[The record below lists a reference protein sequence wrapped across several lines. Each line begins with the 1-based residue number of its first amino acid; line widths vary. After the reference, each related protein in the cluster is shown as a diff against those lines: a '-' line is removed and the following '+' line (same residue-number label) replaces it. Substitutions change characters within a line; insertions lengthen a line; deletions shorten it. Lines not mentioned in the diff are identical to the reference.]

1 MQILIITHYLKLEA
15 FFFFNISKAFDKVLQ
30 KGLSSKVESLGIS
43 GNLVHLFRSFF
54 NDRYERVVLNGQ
66 VSYWATVLSGILQ
79 Y

>member
-15 FFFFNISKAFDKVLQ
+15 FFFFTISNAFDKVLQ
-30 KGLSSKVESLGIS
+30 RGLPRKVESHGIS
-43 GNLVHLFRSFF
+43 GNLVYLFRSFF
-54 NDRYERVVLNGQ
+54 NDRLVLNGR

>member
-15 FFFFNISKAFDKVLQ
+15 FFFTISNAFDKVLQ
-30 KGLSSKVESLGIS
+30 KGLPSKVESLGIS
-43 GNLVHLFRSFF
+43 GNLVYLFRSFF
-54 NDRYERVVLNGQ
+54 NDRLVLNGR

>member
-30 KGLSSKVESLGIS
+30 KGLPSKVESLGIS
-43 GNLVHLFRSFF
+43 GNLVYLFRSFF
-54 NDRYERVVLNGQ
+54 NDKLVLNGR